1 MEPGTG
7 TAADQTWTPSRVR
20 RTTSVAVGLLM
31 AVWVIDYIDR
41 TMVAI
46 ALPFIGEEFD
56 LSKTEQGWLVTTF
69 ALAYLV
75 FQVPGGML
83 ADRFGAK
90 RLLLVSLL
98 LWSVFT
104 ALTGAMWGFVALVV
118 VRALFGV
125 AQALFP
131 GASFKALAERTTPDR
146 RATGAGWM
154 LASNSLGAG
163 LAPLVVAPVLLA
175 FGWRDTFWIVAA
187 AGALVGIMLWAMLPR
202 PLPARLS
209 DPGESATEEAD
220 RPGSAPGIG
229 TVLRAPAVWKF
240 AALFCSANMLVY
252 GLITWVPSYLLEER
266 GIPLLNAGLAAAV
279 PSLVMTVTTFV
290 GGWLFDRYF
299 YYRARVLVIPVLL
312 VAAVMLVLMLRA
324 GSALEFTI
332 YQTLA
337 MGVAGLSTMSVLG
350 MPVRALPRAVVGS
363 GMGVVNVGG
372 QVAGVV
378 APVLMGFLVDRFSY
392 TVAFGFLIA
401 TTLLSAAIAIWVPQR
416 PAQFV
421 LAGGSQ
427 PTARPERESR

>member
-1 MEPGTG
+1 MEPDTG
-7 TAADQTWTPSRVR
+7 TVAEQSWGAARVR
-20 RTTSVAVGLLM
+20 RTASVTVGLLM
-31 AVWVIDYIDR
+31 AVWVIDYVDR

-98 LWSVFT
+98 LWSAFT
-104 ALTGAMWGFVALVV
+104 ALTGAMWGFFALVA
-118 VRALFGV
+118 VRGLFGV

-146 RATGAGWM
+146 RATAAGSM

-175 FGWRDTFWIVAA
+175 FGWRDTFWIVAG
-187 AGALVGIMLWAMLPR
+187 AGALIGTLLWALLPR

-209 DPGESATEEAD
+209 EPD
-220 RPGSAPGIG
+220 RTDGAAAPGIA
-229 TVLRAPAVWKF
+229 TVLRSAAVWKF
-240 AALFCSANMLVY
+240 AALFCATNMLVY
-252 GLITWVPSYLLEER
+252 GLITWVPSYLIEER
-266 GIPLLNAGLAAAV
+266 GISLLGTGLATAI

-290 GGWLFDRYF
+290 GGVLFDRYF

-312 VAAVMLVLMLRA
+312 VAAVMLLLMLRA
-324 GSALEFTI
+324 GSAVEFTI

-337 MGVAGLSTMSVLG
+337 MGIAGLSTMSVLG
-350 MPVRALPRAVVGS
+350 MPVRALPRAVIGS

-392 TVAFGFLIA
+392 TAAFGFLIGTTILGALIA
-401 TTLLSAAIAIWVPQR
+401 TWVPQR
-416 PAQFV
+416 PERFE
-421 LAGGSQ
+421 LAEGRN
-427 PTARPERESR
+427 A

>member
-7 TAADQTWTPSRVR
+7 SSTDQPWTPSRVR
-20 RTTSVAVGLLM
+20 RTASATVGLLM
-31 AVWVIDYIDR
+31 AVWVIDYVDR

-56 LSKTEQGWLVTTF
+56 LSKTQQGWLVTTF

-98 LWSVFT
+98 LWSAFT
-104 ALTGAMWGFVALVV
+104 ALTGAMWGFFALVA
-118 VRALFGV
+118 VRGLFGV

-146 RATGAGWM
+146 RATAAGSM

-187 AGALVGIMLWAMLPR
+187 AGALVGTLLWALLPR

-209 DPGESATEEAD
+209 EPDITDDAP
-220 RPGSAPGIG
+220 APGIAR
-229 TVLRAPAVWKF
+229 VLRSAAVWKF
-240 AALFCSANMLVY
+240 AALFCATNMLVY
-252 GLITWVPSYLLEER
+252 GLITWVPSYLIEER
-266 GIPLLNAGLAAAV
+266 GISLLGTGLATAI

-290 GGWLFDRYF
+290 GGVLFDRWF

-312 VAAVMLVLMLRA
+312 VAAVMLLLMLRA
-324 GSALEFTI
+324 GSAVEFTI

-350 MPVRALPRAVVGS
+350 MPVRALPRAVIGS

-392 TVAFGFLIA
+392 TAAFGFLIGTTVLGALIA
-401 TTLLSAAIAIWVPQR
+401 TWVPQR
-416 PAQFV
+416 PERFE
-421 LAGGSQ
+421 LADGPAS
-427 PTARPERESR
+427 PST

>member
-1 MEPGTG
+1 MGPDT
-7 TAADQTWTPSRVR
+7 TASPTWTRAQVR
-20 RTTSVAVGLLM
+20 RTSTATIALLM
-31 AVWVIDYIDR
+31 AVWVIDYVDR

-56 LSKTEQGWLVTTF
+56 LSKTEQGWLITTF

-175 FGWRDTFWIVAA
+175 FGWRDTFWIVAG
-187 AGALVGIMLWAMLPR
+187 AGALIGMVLWALLPR
-202 PLPARLS
+202 PLPAELS
-209 DPGESATEEAD
+209 EPGEPGDAT
-220 RPGSAPGIG
+220 PGGAGSTPGIG
-229 TVLRAPAVWKF
+229 TVLRSSSVWKF

-266 GIPLLNAGLAAAV
+266 GIPLLNAGIAAAI

-312 VAAVMLVLMLRA
+312 VAAAMLVLMLRA
-324 GSALEFTI
+324 GSAVEFTI

-350 MPVRALPRAVVGS
+350 MPVRALPRAVIGS

-372 QVAGVV
+372 QVAGVL
-378 APVLMGFLVDRFSY
+378 APVLMGALVDRFSY
-392 TVAFGFLIA
+392 TAAFGFLIG
-401 TTLLSAAIAIWVPQR
+401 TTVLSAVIAIWVPQR
-416 PAQFV
+416 PERFE
-421 LAGGSQ
+421 LAEGKK
-427 PTARPERESR
+427 TA

>member
-7 TAADQTWTPSRVR
+7 SSTDQSWTPSRVR
-20 RTTSVAVGLLM
+20 RTASATVGLLM
-31 AVWVIDYIDR
+31 AVWVIDYVDR

-98 LWSVFT
+98 LWSAFT
-104 ALTGAMWGFVALVV
+104 ALTGAMWGFFALVA
-118 VRALFGV
+118 VRGLFGV

-146 RATGAGWM
+146 RATAAGSM

-175 FGWRDTFWIVAA
+175 FGWRDTFWIVAG
-187 AGALVGIMLWAMLPR
+187 AGALVGTLLWALLPR

-209 DPGESATEEAD
+209 EPDTAD
-220 RPGSAPGIG
+220 DAPAPGIAR
-229 TVLRAPAVWKF
+229 VLRSAAVWKF
-240 AALFCSANMLVY
+240 AALFCATNMLVY
-252 GLITWVPSYLLEER
+252 GLITWVPSYLIEER
-266 GIPLLNAGLAAAV
+266 GISLLGTGLATAI

-290 GGWLFDRYF
+290 GGVLFDRWF

-312 VAAVMLVLMLRA
+312 VAAVMLLLMLRA
-324 GSALEFTI
+324 GSAVEFTI

-350 MPVRALPRAVVGS
+350 MPVRALPRAVIGS

-392 TVAFGFLIA
+392 TAAFGFLIGTTVLGALIA
-401 TTLLSAAIAIWVPQR
+401 TWVPQR
-416 PAQFV
+416 PERFE
-421 LAGGSQ
+421 LADGPAG
-427 PTARPERESR
+427 PAT